1 MYIATLKRIGVEE
14 LKMLLPKAVL
24 VNGKK
29 CYRVH
34 PKGQQ
39 GM

>member
-1 MYIATLKRIGVEE
+1 MYAATLKRNGVEE

-24 VNGKK
+24 VNGKEN
-29 CYRVH
+29 YGVH